1 MQKDSMVAEADLAAV
16 FHHILQE
23 QGKHTALPEQEF
35 STEVQFI
42 DNSHIKNLETIPK
55 AGRYFQH

>member
-16 FHHILQE
+16 FHHILQD
-23 QGKHTALPEQEF
+23 QGKYAAFPEQEF

-42 DNSHIKNLETIPK
+42 DNSYTKNLETIPK
-55 AGRYFQH
+55 AGRCFLH